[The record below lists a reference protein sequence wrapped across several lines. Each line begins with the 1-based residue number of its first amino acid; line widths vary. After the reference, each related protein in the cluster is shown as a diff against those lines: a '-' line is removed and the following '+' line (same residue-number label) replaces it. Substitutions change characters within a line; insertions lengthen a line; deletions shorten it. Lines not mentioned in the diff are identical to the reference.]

1 MGEVKLYGNWSSPF
15 TYRVIWALAIKAVP
29 YEYVE
34 EDLSNKSPSL
44 LQYNPIHK
52 KVPVL
57 VHGGKPICES
67 TLILQYIDETWP
79 ENPLF
84 PADPLDRAAARFWI
98 RFAEDKVPVTWR
110 MFCSDGE
117 EHLKAKRES
126 LEMLQI
132 VEEGGIGEGKFF
144 GGETIGIVDLVYGI
158 FGDWLGV
165 IEEVIG
171 EKLVEADSFPRLHAW
186 IRAFVEAPTIRENR
200 PNRDRMVV
208 TFKGLR
214 ERLLKSTSE

>member
-15 TYRVIWALAIKAVP
+15 TYRVIWALAIKGIP

-34 EDLSNKSPSL
+34 EDLSNKSPL
-44 LQYNPIHK
+44 LLHYNPIHK

-67 TLILQYIDETWP
+67 TLILEYIDETWP
-79 ENPLF
+79 QNPLF

-98 RFAEDKVPVTWR
+98 QFAED
-110 MFCSDGE
+110 
-117 EHLKAKRES
+117 KAKRES

-132 VEEGGIGEGKFF
+132 VEERGIGEGKFF
-144 GGETIGIVDLVYGI
+144 GGETIGIVDLVYGV

-186 IRAFVEAPTIRENR
+186 IRAFLEAPTIRENR
-200 PNRDRMVV
+200 PDRDRMVV
-208 TFKGLR
+208 TFKALR
-214 ERLLKSTSE
+214 ERLLKSTSQ

>member
-15 TYRVIWALAIKAVP
+15 TYRVIWALAIKGIP

-34 EDLSNKSPSL
+34 EDLSNKSPL
-44 LQYNPIHK
+44 LLHYNPIHK

-67 TLILQYIDETWP
+67 TLILEYINETWP
-79 ENPLF
+79 QNPLF

-98 RFAEDKVPVTWR
+98 RFAEDKGPATWR
-110 MFCSDGE
+110 MFCSGGE
-117 EHLKAKRES
+117 EHLKAKWES

-132 VEEGGIGEGKFF
+132 VEERGIGEGKFF
-144 GGETIGIVDLVYGI
+144 GGETIGMVDLVYGI

-186 IRAFVEAPTIRENR
+186 IRAFLEAPTIRENR
-200 PNRDRMVV
+200 PDRDRMVV
-208 TFKGLR
+208 TFKALR
-214 ERLLKSTSE
+214 ERLLKSTSQ

>member
-15 TYRVIWALAIKAVP
+15 TYRVIWALAIKGIP

-34 EDLSNKSPSL
+34 EDLSNKSPL
-44 LQYNPIHK
+44 LLHYNPIHK

-67 TLILQYIDETWP
+67 TLILEYIDETWP
-79 ENPLF
+79 QNPLF

-98 RFAEDKVPVTWR
+98 RFAEDKGPATWR

-117 EHLKAKRES
+117 EHLKAKQES

-132 VEEGGIGEGKFF
+132 VEERGIGEGKFF

-186 IRAFVEAPTIRENR
+186 IRAFLEAPMIRENR
-200 PNRDRMVV
+200 PDRDRMVV
-208 TFKGLR
+208 TFKALR
-214 ERLLKSTSE
+214 ERLLKSTSQ